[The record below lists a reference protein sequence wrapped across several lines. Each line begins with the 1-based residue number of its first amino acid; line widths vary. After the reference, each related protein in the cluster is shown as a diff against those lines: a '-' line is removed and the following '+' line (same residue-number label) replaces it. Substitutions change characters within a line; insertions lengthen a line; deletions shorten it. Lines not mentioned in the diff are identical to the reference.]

1 VTGPLPYGGDLVCL
15 VGQQLAARAPQQRA
29 DQHITREQ

>member
-15 VGQQLAARAPQQRA
+15 VGQQLAARAPQQA